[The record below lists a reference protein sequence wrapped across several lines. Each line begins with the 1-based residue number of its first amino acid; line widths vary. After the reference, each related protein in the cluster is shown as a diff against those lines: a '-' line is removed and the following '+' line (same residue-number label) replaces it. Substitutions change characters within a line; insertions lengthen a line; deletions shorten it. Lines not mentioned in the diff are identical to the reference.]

1 MLRGLPKDWS
11 AALGV
16 MMTLVRVLPPD
27 EYDEM
32 MAMVKEAGTEFS
44 RRPAPASAT
53 PAPASAARTVIDTGG
68 ASGTPDSGPRS

>member
-1 MLRGLPKDWS
+1 
-11 AALGV
+11 
-16 MMTLVRVLPPD
+16 
-27 EYDEM
+27 
-32 MAMVKEAGTEFS
+32 MVKEAGTEFS